1 MTNLEDYMLSDGAKR
16 IVVIKDIKSNMIEEA
31 IFVLKNGPVSAWEK
45 SNKFFSKKETKKAPD
60 FLLKEAEGIIDN
72 YLKENKLCFETK
84 TRRENRKKVPINKLK
99 ISAIINIA
107 LIGSLAVLVLLL
119 IKLI

>member
-45 SNKFFSKKETKKAPD
+45 SNKFFFHKETKKAPD

-72 YLKENKLCFETK
+72 YLKENKSCFETK